1 MIKPVIRPGLMVL
14 GLLLVAACAPRVDLP
29 TPTGQPPSQAS
40 PTAAATAIP
49 EVSSPLPTAAPD
61 STPFTPPTEAPTATN
76 TPSSAPA
83 QPLTTPTT
91 LPRSIILEEPRPG
104 ALVSSPV
111 QVRGWVS
118 VTPFEATLVV
128 RVYDAR
134 GQVVGEGPI
143 TMATE
148 MGQPGEF
155 DGSIAF
161 QAGSGG
167 PGRIEVAEIS
177 AADGSVV
184 ISAEVEVVLV
194 PTTVP
199 GLIEIP
205 AAGARVTLPIH
216 ILARVGQPGEQV
228 VVTLRWQDGTEL
240 VQSFPV
246 LRGEDGKGLLVTSL
260 NWMNEGPPPQ
270 PATQPATLEVRSPS
284 GDLLAQQGL
293 TVLSLDDPDTQPV
306 AVCFLLGET
315 LQPVQR
321 RIPKTARIGTAALEE
336 LLWGPPPPNLA
347 GFGTAIPLPEEVLNY
362 PGRGPDWGPRV
373 QLRKLTIV
381 DGVATADFS
390 REMRAYGGGSLR
402 VLLIRQQIE
411 QTLKQFP
418 TVQTVVIAIEGE
430 TEGVLEP

>member
-1 MIKPVIRPGLMVL
+1 MTRSVIQL
-14 GLLLVAACAPRVDLP
+14 GLVVLALSLLVACGPRVDLP
-29 TPTGQPPSQAS
+29 TPTGYPPSQAL
-40 PTAAATAIP
+40 PTAAVIATS
-49 EVSSPLPTAAPD
+49 ESSSPLPTVAPGL
-61 STPFTPPTEAPTATN
+61 TPFTPPTEAPTAT
-76 TPSSAPA
+76 TLPTSESV
-83 QPLTTPTT
+83 QPTVTPTT
-91 LPRSIILEEPRPG
+91 PARSIVLEEPRPG

-111 QVRGWVS
+111 RVQGWVS
-118 VTPFEATLVV
+118 VTPFESTLRG

-143 TMATE
+143 TMASE
-148 MGQPGEF
+148 MGQPGNL
-155 DGSIAF
+155 DGSIDF
-161 QAGSGG
+161 EVGSEG

-184 ISAEVEVVLV
+184 ISAEVEVILI
-194 PTTVP
+194 PTVAP

-205 AAGARVTLPIH
+205 AAGARVTLPLH

-228 VVTLRWQDGTEL
+228 VATLRWQDDTEL

-246 LRGEDGKGLLVTSL
+246 LRGEDGNGLLVTSL

-270 PATQPATLEVRSPS
+270 PATQPATLEIRSPA
-284 GDLLAQQGL
+284 GERLAQQKL
-293 TVLSLDDPDTQPV
+293 TVLSAEDPDTQLV
-306 AVCFLLGET
+306 TVYFVLDET
-315 LQPVQR
+315 VQPVQR
-321 RIPKTARIGTAALEE
+321 RIPKTVRIGTAALEE

-347 GFGTAIPLPEEVLNY
+347 GFGTAVPLSEEVLSY

-373 QLRKLTIV
+373 RLLKLTIV

-402 VLLIRQQIE
+402 VMLIRQQIE

-418 TVQTVVIAIEGE
+418 IVHTVVIAIEGE